1 MCHIRQC
8 DELYKCIPFNDLYR
22 LVLRS
27 DSAVAT
33 SCRVDGSS
41 ILCEMKYKDKTSI
54 FIVPNEIYNPSSRQ
68 NKGWDRMIIMEAFP
82 LKSPD

>member
-8 DELYKCIPFNDLYR
+8 DELYKCISFNDLYR
-22 LVLRS
+22 LELRS

-33 SCRVDGSS
+33 SSHVDGSS

-68 NKGWDRMIIMEAFP
+68 NKGWDRMIIMETFP